1 MSAMIGGVH
10 RTRRPTK
17 DHREGSTLGH
27 RTVGGI
33 VLLSLSVLLAF
44 LAAEAQQRDTVP
56 RIGIL
61 TPASEASTPLWEA
74 FRQGLRALGYMEGKD
89 LILEYRFAAGQP
101 ERFAALAAELVRLKV
116 DLLVTDATPAA
127 QAAKDA
133 TSTIPIV
140 MAVSAAPIEA
150 GLVASLARPGGNVTG
165 LSVMAPELGGKR
177 LELLKEV
184 LPNVS
189 RVAVLWSTGNLTYP
203 AQWRAR
209 EAAAHVLGVQLHPL
223 AVPNPNEL
231 DSIFAAMTRAG
242 AEALIT
248 LADAVLWNHRTRVVE
263 LTAQH
268 RLPAMFPEREFA
280 DAGGFMAYGPSV
292 PDSFR
297 RAAVYVDRI
306 LKGAK
311 PGDLPV
317 EQPTQFDLVIN
328 LKTAKA
334 LGITMPPTL
343 LMRAD
348 AVIK

>member
-1 MSAMIGGVH
+1 
-10 RTRRPTK
+10 
-17 DHREGSTLGH
+17 
-27 RTVGGI
+27 
-33 VLLSLSVLLAF
+33 
-44 LAAEAQQRDTVP
+44 
-56 RIGIL
+56 
-61 TPASEASTPLWEA
+61 
-74 FRQGLRALGYMEGKD
+74 
-89 LILEYRFAAGQP
+89 
-101 ERFAALAAELVRLKV
+101 
-116 DLLVTDATPAA
+116 
-127 QAAKDA
+127 
-133 TSTIPIV
+133 
-140 MAVSAAPIEA
+140 
-150 GLVASLARPGGNVTG
+150 
-165 LSVMAPELGGKR
+165 MAPELGRKR
-177 LELLKEV
+177 LELLKEA

-189 RVAVLWSTGNLTYP
+189 RVAVLWSTGNLTHP
-203 AQWRAR
+203 AQWREL
-209 EAAAHVLGVQLHPL
+209 EAAARVLGVQLHPL
-223 AVPNPNEL
+223 EVQNPNEL

-248 LADAVLWNHRTRVVE
+248 LADPVLWNHRTRVVE
-263 LTAQH
+263 LTAQR

-317 EQPTQFDLVIN
+317 EQPTQIDLVIN

-348 AVIK
+348 EVIK

>member
-101 ERFAALAAELVRLKV
+101 ERFATLAAELVRLKV

-189 RVAVLWSTGNLTYP
+189 RVAVL
-203 AQWRAR
+203 
-209 EAAAHVLGVQLHPL
+209 
-223 AVPNPNEL
+223 
-231 DSIFAAMTRAG
+231 
-242 AEALIT
+242 
-248 LADAVLWNHRTRVVE
+248 
-263 LTAQH
+263 
-268 RLPAMFPEREFA
+268 
-280 DAGGFMAYGPSV
+280 
-292 PDSFR
+292 
-297 RAAVYVDRI
+297 
-306 LKGAK
+306 
-311 PGDLPV
+311 
-317 EQPTQFDLVIN
+317 
-328 LKTAKA
+328 
-334 LGITMPPTL
+334 
-343 LMRAD
+343 
-348 AVIK
+348 